1 MHRLLRLSKIS
12 KERIQAMDKTI
23 KAIPSLFMSII
34 ELIIGI
40 LLLINPIGFTSGIII
55 CAGVVLSIM
64 GISSLIKYF
73 RDEPE
78 EAAKTHNFS
87 KGTMILILGIFCMF
101 KSEWFIT
108 TFPLLTIIYGIF
120 TLITGITK
128 LQGAID
134 MKRANNK
141 YWYVALISAILTLIC
156 AIFIVANPFT
166 TTAVLWTFIAV
177 TLIIEAVMDILTFAF
192 AKK

>member
-1 MHRLLRLSKIS
+1 MN
-12 KERIQAMDKTI
+12 KTFN
-23 KAIPSLFMSII
+23 AAPSLFMSIV

-73 RDEPE
+73 RDEPD

-87 KGTMILILGIFCMF
+87 KGTMILLLGIFCMF

-108 TFPLLTIIYGIF
+108 TFPLLTVIYGIF

-128 LQGAID
+128 LQGTID
-134 MKRANNK
+134 MKRADNK
-141 YWYVALISAILTLIC
+141 YWYVALISSTLTLIC
-156 AIFIVANPFT
+156 AIFILANPFA

>member
-1 MHRLLRLSKIS
+1 
-12 KERIQAMDKTI
+12 MDRTT
-23 KAIPSLFMSII
+23 KATPSLFMSII

-55 CAGVVLSIM
+55 CAGVVLSLM
-64 GISSLIKYF
+64 GISSLVKYF
-73 RDEPE
+73 RDELE

-87 KGTMILILGIFCMF
+87 KGAMLLLLGIFCMF
-101 KSEWFIT
+101 QSEWFIT
-108 TFPLLTIIYGIF
+108 TFPLLTVIYGIF

-128 LQGAID
+128 MQGAID
-134 MKRANNK
+134 MKRTHNK

-156 AIFIVANPFT
+156 AVFILANPFA

>member
-1 MHRLLRLSKIS
+1 MCRLQCLPKIRN
-12 KERIQAMDKTI
+12 ERGLAMEKTI
-23 KAIPSLFMSII
+23 KAIPSLFMSIV
-34 ELIIGI
+34 ELVIGI

-87 KGTMILILGIFCMF
+87 KGTLILILGIFCMF
-101 KSEWFIT
+101 KSEWFIQ

-120 TLITGITK
+120 ALVTGVTK
-128 LQGAID
+128 MQGAID
-134 MKRANNK
+134 MKRASNK
-141 YWYVALISAILTLIC
+141 YWYVALISAILTLSC
-156 AIFIVANPFT
+156 AIFIIANPFA

>member
-1 MHRLLRLSKIS
+1 
-12 KERIQAMDKTI
+12 MDKTI
-23 KAIPSLFMSII
+23 KATQSLFMSIV

-55 CAGVVLSIM
+55 CAGIMLSVM
-64 GISSLIKYF
+64 GISSLVKYF
-73 RDEPE
+73 REEPE
-78 EAAKTHNFS
+78 EAAKTHDFS
-87 KGTMILILGIFCMF
+87 KGAIILLLGIFCMF

-120 TLITGITK
+120 ALVTGVTK
-128 LQGAID
+128 MQGAID
-134 MKRANNK
+134 MKRASNE

-156 AIFIVANPFT
+156 AIFIISNPFAS
-166 TTAVLWTFIAV
+166 TAVLWTFIAV

>member
-1 MHRLLRLSKIS
+1 MN
-12 KERIQAMDKTI
+12 KTVN
-23 KAIPSLFMSII
+23 AIPSLFMSII

-64 GISSLIKYF
+64 GTSCLVKYF

-78 EAAKTHNFS
+78 EAALAHNFS
-87 KGTMILILGIFCMF
+87 KGTMLLLLGIFCIF
-101 KSEWFIT
+101 KSEWFIS
-108 TFPLLTIIYGIF
+108 TFPLLTVIYGIF
-120 TLITGITK
+120 TLITGVTK
-128 LQGAID
+128 LQGSID
-134 MKRANNK
+134 MKRTDNK
-141 YWYVALISAILTLIC
+141 YWYVALISAALTLIC
-156 AIFIVANPFT
+156 AIFILANPFS